1 MIELI
6 VIVIYFLGMITV
18 GLVSRRR
25 AKKADDFFVAGRQGS
40 TLFITGSLLA
50 TIIGGSAIMV
60 TTSRGFAWGL
70 TGVWWLLAGS
80 VGLFVLGLFLA
91 RKVRKFGLYTLP
103 ELIKEQYDGKVAMAA
118 SILIVIAWT
127 GVVAAQIIAAGKIM
141 AILGLGSPALW
152 MVVFTAVFIVY
163 TVLGGQH
170 AIIRTD
176 SLQTVIIFAGVFG
189 VLVLLLSRFGGL
201 GGLWRSLPS
210 EQLSFPISP
219 QFGAY
224 DLVSL
229 LLLVGLTYVV
239 GPDMYSRMFCARD
252 GRVARSSALW
262 TALLIIPFALAITVI
277 GMGASALY
285 PQITPDQAFPMVIT
299 EMLPPLLG
307 GLVLAALLCAFMSS
321 ADTTLLS
328 ASTILTVDIV
338 ARCWP
343 ALHQRKTLS
352 LTRYGVVLLGA
363 ISLLVALFIHGDI
376 YNAIFF
382 AFSIFTAGVILPVI
396 AGFYKNRLK
405 VTSLGAL
412 VAVIGGGGTALISK
426 LPAIVDLSRV
436 PVIGI
441 LASIPYLDLWAL
453 AVSALL
459 LFAVSF
465 IENGLKHHSLTLD

>member
-18 GLVSRRR
+18 GLVSRGR

-60 TTSRGFAWGL
+60 TTSRGFTWGL
-70 TGVWWLLAGS
+70 TGVWWLLVGS
-80 VGLFVLGLFLA
+80 IGLVVLGLFLA
-91 RKVRKFGLYTLP
+91 RRVRKFGLYTLP
-103 ELIKEQYDGKVAMAA
+103 ELIKEQYDGRVAMAA

-152 MVVFTAVFIVY
+152 MVVFTAVFIFY

-189 VLVLLLSRFGGL
+189 VLALLLSRFGGL
-201 GGLWRSLPS
+201 GGLWHSLPS

-239 GPDMYSRMFCARD
+239 GPDMYSRLFCARD
-252 GRVARSSALW
+252 GGVARSSALW

-277 GMGASALY
+277 GLIPADYPGPGLPYGNKGYAAAAS
-285 PQITPDQAFPMVIT
+285 
-299 EMLPPLLG
+299 G
-307 GLVLAALLCAFMSS
+307 RSGSGS
-321 ADTTLLS
+321 
-328 ASTILTVDIV
+328 
-338 ARCWP
+338 P
-343 ALHQRKTLS
+343 ALCLHVFG
-352 LTRYGVVLLGA
+352 RYYPAQCQHYPDGGYCRPML
-363 ISLLVALFIHGDI
+363 
-376 YNAIFF
+376 
-382 AFSIFTAGVILPVI
+382 AFTPSEENPV
-396 AGFYKNRLK
+396 
-405 VTSLGAL
+405 S
-412 VAVIGGGGTALISK
+412 
-426 LPAIVDLSRV
+426 
-436 PVIGI
+436 
-441 LASIPYLDLWAL
+441 
-453 AVSALL
+453 
-459 LFAVSF
+459 
-465 IENGLKHHSLTLD
+465 HSLRSSVFRSDFPAPGIVRSWRYI

>member
-1 MIELI
+1 MIELV
-6 VIVIYFLGMITV
+6 VIVAYFLGMITV
-18 GLVSRRR
+18 GLVSRRQ

-60 TTSRGFAWGL
+60 TTSRGFTWGL
-70 TGVWWLLAGS
+70 TGVWWLLVGS
-80 VGLFVLGLFLA
+80 IGLVILGLFLA

-103 ELIKEQYDGKVAMAA
+103 ELIKEQYDGRVAMAA

-127 GVVAAQIIAAGKIM
+127 GVIAAQIIAAGKIM
-141 AILGLGSPALW
+141 AVLGLGSPALW

-163 TVLGGQH
+163 TVLGGQY

-176 SLQTVIIFAGVFG
+176 SLQTVIIFAGIFG
-189 VLVLLLSRFGGL
+189 VLVLLLSHFGGL
-201 GGLWRSLPS
+201 GNLWHSLPS
-210 EQLSFPISP
+210 EQLSFPVSP
-219 QFGAY
+219 QFGTY

-239 GPDMYSRMFCARD
+239 GPDMYSRLFCARD
-252 GRVARSSALW
+252 GRVARSSAMW
-262 TALLIIPFALAITVI
+262 TALLMIPFALAITII

-285 PQITPDQAFPMVIT
+285 PQINPDQAFPMVIKD
-299 EMLPPLLG
+299 MLPPFLG
-307 GLVLAALLCAFMSS
+307 GLVLAALLSAFMSS

-352 LTRYGVVLLGA
+352 FTRYGVVLLGA
-363 ISLLVALFIHGDI
+363 ISLLLALFVHGDI

-396 AGFYKNRLK
+396 AGFYRNKLK
-405 VTSLGAL
+405 VTPLAAL

-426 LPAIVDLSRV
+426 LPAVMDISRV

-441 LASIPYLDLWAL
+441 LVSIKHLDLWAL
-453 AVSALL
+453 AVSAVL
-459 LFAVSF
+459 LFAIGL
-465 IENGLKHHSLTLD
+465 IENRLRHRSLTLD